1 MPPNTNLKKLQEAIK
16 LLNEG
21 NNPFL
26 TMYFIFKD
34 GVVRKVDI
42 EKKVQDEFAGKF
54 KNFLRDNYTSDN
66 LVVGTVSTAD
76 ERKYDILEFDIDL
89 VSPLEELKKLVESPD
104 KETYSHKKDKN
115 MKLDGYIFIMGNDKT
130 KISFYKEH
138 YPMDSISRDTY
149 TIIGRDDSRFVQ
161 VPEDEVYKLNNKI
174 DFLQLDDTLYVL
186 NPQVMETNFKIHN
199 ILKAKAFFV
208 IGDINKGKVLENPEF
223 INQII
228 NEKAAFARKVLRVN
242 KESAVIKL
250 PFKDI
255 KRFVEK
261 HPHLNGKLKFN
272 KRETKFA
279 LHTKTSALLFIKLMD
294 DDFLKS
300 ELTQLLY
307 DSITKDAIN
316 LEKEESKKSKKKRRN
331 KQLLN

>member
-1 MPPNTNLKKLQEAIK
+1 MPPNTSLKNLQDAIK

-21 NNPFL
+21 NNPYL
-26 TMYFIFKD
+26 TMYFVFKD
-34 GVVRKVDI
+34 GIIRQVDI
-42 EKKVQDEFAGKF
+42 DKKVQEDFSRKF
-54 KNFLRDNYTSDN
+54 KNFLSENYSSDN
-66 LVVGTVSTAD
+66 LVFGKVTTAD
-76 ERKYDILEFDIDL
+76 ERKYDVLEFDIDI
-89 VSPLEELKKLVESPD
+89 VAPLEELKNLVKSPE

-115 MKLDGYIFIMGNDKT
+115 LKLDGYAFIMGNDKT

-149 TIIGRDDSRFVQ
+149 TIFGRDDSRFVQ

-174 DFLQLDDTLYVL
+174 DFLQLDDTLFVL

-199 ILKAKAFFV
+199 ILKTKAEHV
-208 IGDINKGKVLENPEF
+208 ISEINKGKVLQNPEF

-228 NEKAAFARKVLRVN
+228 NEKPAFARKVLRIN
-242 KESAVIKL
+242 RESPVIKL

-255 KRFVEK
+255 KTFVEK
-261 HPHLNGKLKFN
+261 HPHLKGKLRFN
-272 KRETKFA
+272 KKETKFS
-279 LHTKTSALLFIKLMD
+279 LHTKTSAMLFIKLMD

-300 ELTQLLY
+300 ELTQRLY

-316 LEKEESKKSKKKRRN
+316 LENEESNKSQKSKKK
-331 KQLLN
+331 